1 MMDDYLDRDFD
12 AAFLDSVR
20 DTFTV
25 ARDNGLKTSLRFL
38 YNFNQDITDRDASL
52 AQRTRHLQQLKPIF
66 QANEDVFGFAELG
79 FIGRFGE
86 WQNST
91 SGHVAPGT
99 VDLTPSGVGFAQ
111 AILDNT
117 PESRMVSARYV
128 KQYGDVFGSLT
139 SATEADARQRNDRA
153 RLAISD
159 HAIAFDG
166 EDSVGTFDPDPTVRA
181 QEQAFLE
188 AHTEYTISAGEP
200 FANSEYFQDNI
211 IDYGERFHLA
221 VLSVNQGDAVDTGL
235 YDELRANGKYDELD
249 RRLGYRYRLETV
261 ATEDTAED
269 ELTLDVSIANDGF
282 ARPFNERDLELVLR
296 GDDGGFFR
304 IDVDATDDL
313 RLLLPGGGE
322 KEQLSFAFD
331 LTGVTAGE
339 YDLLLNLPDP
349 FASLENDP
357 RYSIRLANEGVW
369 EAATGF
375 NDLGLR
381 VTVVPEPT
389 AATALAA
396 CGLLLRRRSRRAGTD
411 PSEEPHEAASLL
423 HVSPA
428 HARGGCRPRGA

>member
-1 MMDDYLDRDFD
+1 M
-12 AAFLDSVR
+12 
-20 DTFTV
+20 
-25 ARDNGLKTSLRFL
+25 
-38 YNFNQDITDRDASL
+38 
-52 AQRTRHLQQLKPIF
+52 
-66 QANEDVFGFAELG
+66 
-79 FIGRFGE
+79 
-86 WQNST
+86 
-91 SGHVAPGT
+91 
-99 VDLTPSGVGFAQ
+99 
-111 AILDNT
+111 
-117 PESRMVSARYV
+117 

-139 SATEADARQRNDRA
+139 PATEADARQRNDRA

-166 EDSVGTFDPDPTVRA
+166 EDSVGTFDPNPGVRA
-181 QEQAFLE
+181 EEKAFLE
-188 AHTEYTISAGEP
+188 AHTAYTISVGEP

-235 YDELRANGKYDELD
+235 YDELRENGRFDELD
-249 RRLGYRYRLETV
+249 RRLGYRYRLESVVTQ
-261 ATEDTAED
+261 DTAED
-269 ELTLDVSIANDGF
+269 ELTLDVSIANNGF

-296 GDDGGFFR
+296 GDDGGVFR
-304 IDVDATDDL
+304 VDVDATDDL

-322 KEQLSFAFD
+322 TEQLALSFD
-331 LTGVTAGE
+331 ISGIDAGE

-369 EAATGF
+369 EADTGF

-396 CGLLLRRRSRRAGTD
+396 CGLLLRRSRQR
-411 PSEEPHEAASLL
+411 L
-423 HVSPA
+423 
-428 HARGGCRPRGA
+428 